1 MSEDAFITKRNGGEE
16 SSVSINQAKSEEGNC
31 RESLRPIKREGS
43 KHSLSTYPILADV
56 LSLKLDELP
65 LETEKP
71 VDDWVSFILE
81 EIRHAIR
88 RDDFAAVKALI
99 VEHLNNPAFQSPK
112 LRQFLLW
119 HQAILVYYVDH
130 NQHKAMHMLN
140 SALNATGYATKS
152 TPSAQELGILISLA
166 LLHSEE
172 GNNGR
177 AIGLFKQALKKA
189 TCPKTVRTNL
199 TFYLR
204 IYDHLV
210 QLLFESNDFHQAIE
224 YAEKGLKLTSED
236 DYLPIKG
243 DFHYMRGQSFHRLG
257 QQEKAQLE
265 LHLSFSLFQTVG
277 LKSKAEMVQK
287 QLALLQEGKELPFHC

>member
-1 MSEDAFITKRNGGEE
+1 MSEDAFMTKRNGGEK
-16 SSVSINQAKSEEGNC
+16 SLVSIIQAESEEGNC
-31 RESLRPIKREGS
+31 HQSLPPIGREPS
-43 KHSLSTYPILADV
+43 KQTLSTYPILADI
-56 LSLKLDELP
+56 LGLKPDELL
-65 LETEKP
+65 LETKKP

-81 EIRHAIR
+81 EIRKAIR

-119 HQAILVYYVDH
+119 HQAIIVYYVDH
-130 NQHKAMHMLN
+130 NQHKAMQLLN

-152 TPSAQELGILISLA
+152 MPSAQELGILISLA

-172 GNNGR
+172 GNNDQ
-177 AIGLFKQALKKA
+177 AISLFKQALKKT
-189 TCPKTVRTNL
+189 TCPKTVHTNL
-199 TFYLR
+199 ALYLR

-210 QLLFESNDFHQAIE
+210 QLLYESNDFHQAIE

-243 DFHYMRGQSFHRLG
+243 ELHYTRGKSFHHLS
-257 QQEKAQLE
+257 QQEEALVDFQR
-265 LHLSFSLFQTVG
+265 SFTLFQTIG

-287 QLALLQEGKELPFHC
+287 QLALLQEGKKLPFHC

>member
-1 MSEDAFITKRNGGEE
+1 MSEDAFMTKRNEGEK
-16 SSVSINQAKSEEGNC
+16 SLVSINQAESEERVC
-31 RESLRPIKREGS
+31 HQSLRPIEREPS
-43 KHSLSTYPILADV
+43 KQTLSTYPSLADV
-56 LSLKLDELP
+56 LGLKLDELL
-65 LETEKP
+65 LETKKP

-88 RDDFAAVKALI
+88 RDDFAAVKALV
-99 VEHLNNPAFQSPK
+99 VEHLNNPTFQSPK

-119 HQAILVYYVDH
+119 HQAIIVYYVDD
-130 NQHKAMHMLN
+130 NQHEAMQLLN

-152 TPSAQELGILISLA
+152 TPSAQELGILIRLA

-172 GNNGR
+172 GNNDQ
-177 AIGLFKQALKKA
+177 AIRLFKQALK
-189 TCPKTVRTNL
+189 TPCPKTAHTNL
-199 TFYLR
+199 ALYLR

-210 QLLFESNDFHQAIE
+210 QLLYESNDFYQAIE
-224 YAEKGLKLTSED
+224 YADKGLKLTSEN

-243 DFHYMRGQSFHRLG
+243 ELHYMRGKSFHRLG
-257 QQEKAQLE
+257 QQEEALLDLQ
-265 LHLSFSLFQTVG
+265 LSFTLFQTVG